1 MLSAYELL
9 DVLKKIFGG
18 CHRCLKYYLLN
29 DKAQVPITDK
39 SVTNSFAHMN
49 FEEANRKDEEEIDIE
64 AIKDAIANRR
74 SIIFGQ
80 MANFLNTFAE
90 IGGFDAIISFFKAG
104 NETQEEKMPL
114 DLITLIVSPFRTC
127 NSIFSEAFAQSFIS
141 QVKEI
146 VSQRLAGMTEKE
158 IKEIDKESISMV
170 LKNLKEFLTLALTE
184 QETAKFIEINQ
195 LNMSFRFLKSTY
207 LEKKLKGLQE
217 IKSMISSIE
226 FAQTLAERRN
236 NVQGYGTRM
245 MIN

>member
-1 MLSAYELL
+1 M
-9 DVLKKIFGG
+9 
-18 CHRCLKYYLLN
+18 
-29 DKAQVPITDK
+29 
-39 SVTNSFAHMN
+39 
-49 FEEANRKDEEEIDIE
+49 
-64 AIKDAIANRR
+64 
-74 SIIFGQ
+74 FGQ
-80 MANFLNTFAE
+80 MSNFLNTFAE
-90 IGGFDAIISFFKAG
+90 IGGFDAIIGFLKAG

-127 NSIFSEAFAQSFIS
+127 NSLFSEAFSQSFIS

-146 VSQRLAGMTEKE
+146 VSQRLIGMTEKE

-170 LKNLKEFLTLALTE
+170 LKNLKEFLTLALSD

-226 FAQTLAERRN
+226 FAQTLAERKN
-236 NVQGYGTRM
+236 NVQGYGAR
-245 MIN
+245 